1 MVFLFLA
8 LLMVFSMTC
17 AMTESFTVTDMFDR
31 EATLE
36 GPFTRIVVLD
46 PADCEILCTPGCE
59 EALVGAALSLCGA
72 AMQGLLRNP
81 LADVSTLDV
90 SSGTALG
97 AVVALAFVIGVP
109 YSDNIQLESTDIRPF
124 QLFLSPG
131 NSSNKQAGYHFT
143 YSAIMIH
150 KK

>member
-8 LLMVFSMTC
+8 LLMVFSMTRT
-17 AMTESFTVTDMFDR
+17 MTESFTVTDMFDR

-36 GPFTRIVVLD
+36 DPFTRIVVLE
-46 PADCEILCTPGCE
+46 PADCEILCTPCCE

-81 LADVSTLDV
+81 LADGSTLDV

-97 AVVALAFVIGVP
+97 KQTKFNLMKFQKKLTLLFVNMQMLKWTRFWNVMIETLAKRLKM
-109 YSDNIQLESTDIRPF
+109 N
-124 QLFLSPG
+124 
-131 NSSNKQAGYHFT
+131 
-143 YSAIMIH
+143 
-150 KK
+150 